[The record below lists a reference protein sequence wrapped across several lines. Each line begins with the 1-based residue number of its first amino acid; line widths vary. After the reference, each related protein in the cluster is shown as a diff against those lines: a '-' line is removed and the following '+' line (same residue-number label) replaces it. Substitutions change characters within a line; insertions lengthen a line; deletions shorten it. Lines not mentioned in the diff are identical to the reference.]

1 MHRDIQ
7 SPPRA
12 TAPLARP
19 GAPRAR
25 RIPIEPREA
34 RSLSLPPVPDGGI
47 RRPAPRPATLA
58 AFCAAALAALT
69 LSCATIGHRFP
80 PERVAGIQNGKTTKA
95 QLLGDFGLPYRRGI
109 EDGDSTW
116 TYVYYKVRL
125 FGENLRTRD
134 LYLRFDSDG
143 RVKSYTYNS
152 NLDD

>member
-1 MHRDIQ
+1 MHQDFRTARRAL
-7 SPPRA
+7 PPPTRPGPSGGH
-12 TAPLARP
+12 APRLRLPGAFRARP
-19 GAPRAR
+19 GFF
-25 RIPIEPREA
+25 
-34 RSLSLPPVPDGGI
+34 
-47 RRPAPRPATLA
+47 PAAVATA
-58 AFCAAALAALT
+58 VAALT

-80 PERVAGIQNGKTTKA
+80 PEKVAGIKNGETTKA

-134 LYLRFDSDG
+134 LYLRFDADG
-143 RVKSYTYNS
+143 RVRSYTYNS

>member
-1 MHRDIQ
+1 MYRD
-7 SPPRA
+7 SLFA
-12 TAPLARP
+12 P
-19 GAPRAR
+19 GA
-25 RIPIEPREA
+25 
-34 RSLSLPPVPDGGI
+34 LPPPTRVVSPCAVRVTIG
-47 RRPAPRPATLA
+47 LA
-58 AFCAAALAALT
+58 LVLGAMT

-80 PERVAGIQNGKTTKA
+80 PESVAHIKNGETTKA

-134 LYLRFDSDG
+134 LYVRFDPEG
-143 RVKSYTYNS
+143 RVKSFTYNS

>member
-1 MHRDIQ
+1 MNRDFQ
-7 SPPRA
+7 
-12 TAPLARP
+12 TAPRGLPSLTAPGRRVGRLA
-19 GAPRAR
+19 
-25 RIPIEPREA
+25 
-34 RSLSLPPVPDGGI
+34 LFTF
-47 RRPAPRPATLA
+47 PAVLT
-58 AFCAAALAALT
+58 AFFAAALAVAT

-80 PERVAGIQNGKTTKA
+80 PENVARVKIGQTTKA

-116 TYVYYKVRL
+116 TYVYYKFRL

-134 LYLRFDSDG
+134 LYLRFDPDG

>member
-1 MHRDIQ
+1 MHRDSQ
-7 SPPRA
+7 TAGSTPSPPITPGHPGESRRS
-12 TAPLARP
+12 ARQPSARLVQP
-19 GAPRAR
+19 GARFVPPSAR
-25 RIPIEPREA
+25 CVA
-34 RSLSLPPVPDGGI
+34 
-47 RRPAPRPATLA
+47 
-58 AFCAAALAALT
+58 AAALAAVLAAMS
-69 LSCATIGHRFP
+69 LSCATIGNRFP
-80 PERVAGIQNGKTTKA
+80 PENVAHVKIGETTKA

-134 LYLRFDSDG
+134 LYLRFDADG

>member
-1 MHRDIQ
+1 MH
-7 SPPRA
+7 PETA
-12 TAPLARP
+12 TAHPASSSRP
-19 GAPRAR
+19 CVSSEGVPFAALRF
-25 RIPIEPREA
+25 
-34 RSLSLPPVPDGGI
+34 PV
-47 RRPAPRPATLA
+47 A
-58 AFCAAALAALT
+58 AAVLAAALAAGT

-80 PERVAGIQNGKTTKA
+80 PESVARVKIGETTKA

-134 LYLRFDSDG
+134 LYLRFDPDG
-143 RVKSYTYNS
+143 RVKSFTYNS

>member
-1 MHRDIQ
+1 MHRNLQ
-7 SPPRA
+7 TTPRA
-12 TAPLARP
+12 FPPLTRRGFRGMRSADLTPADLPAVPGVPALPVSQAPLAP
-19 GAPRAR
+19 LVA
-25 RIPIEPREA
+25 
-34 RSLSLPPVPDGGI
+34 V
-47 RRPAPRPATLA
+47 A
-58 AFCAAALAALT
+58 AIALAAALAAVT

-80 PERVAGIQNGKTTKA
+80 PENVARVKIGETTKA

-134 LYLRFDSDG
+134 LYIRFGPDG
-143 RVKSYTYNS
+143 RVMSFTYNS

>member
-1 MHRDIQ
+1 MHQDFRTARRAL
-7 SPPRA
+7 PPPTRPSALGEQVFPLTLPGAFRSRPGFFAATVA
-12 TAPLARP
+12 TA
-19 GAPRAR
+19 
-25 RIPIEPREA
+25 
-34 RSLSLPPVPDGGI
+34 V
-47 RRPAPRPATLA
+47 
-58 AFCAAALAALT
+58 AALA

-80 PERVAGIQNGKTTKA
+80 PEKVAGIKNGETTKA

-134 LYLRFDSDG
+134 LYLRFDADG
-143 RVKSYTYNS
+143 RVRSYTYNS

>member
-1 MHRDIQ
+1 MHQDFRTARRAL
-7 SPPRA
+7 PPPTPPNPPGEQVAPLTLSGAFRARPAFFAATVA
-12 TAPLARP
+12 TA
-19 GAPRAR
+19 
-25 RIPIEPREA
+25 
-34 RSLSLPPVPDGGI
+34 V
-47 RRPAPRPATLA
+47 
-58 AFCAAALAALT
+58 AALT

-80 PERVAGIQNGKTTKA
+80 PENVARIKNGETTKA

-134 LYLRFDSDG
+134 LYLRFDSEG
-143 RVKSYTYNS
+143 RVRSYTYNS

>member
-1 MHRDIQ
+1 MPQDFQI
-7 SPPRA
+7 
-12 TAPLARP
+12 
-19 GAPRAR
+19 
-25 RIPIEPREA
+25 
-34 RSLSLPPVPDGGI
+34 
-47 RRPAPRPATLA
+47 APRPMSARFA
-58 AFCAAALAALT
+58 AVLTAALAAVT

-80 PERVAGIQNGKTTKA
+80 PENVARVKIGETTKA

-134 LYLRFDSDG
+134 LYLRFDPEG
-143 RVKSYTYNS
+143 RVRSYTYNS

>member
-1 MHRDIQ
+1 MHRNPQ
-7 SPPRA
+7 TALPAPPSPLVSLACHGPRA
-12 TAPLARP
+12 AVAALA
-19 GAPRAR
+19 
-25 RIPIEPREA
+25 
-34 RSLSLPPVPDGGI
+34 L
-47 RRPAPRPATLA
+47 
-58 AFCAAALAALT
+58 AAALAAVT
-69 LSCATIGHRFP
+69 LSCATIGNRFP
-80 PERVAGIQNGKTTKA
+80 PENVARVKIGETTKA

-134 LYLRFDSDG
+134 LYLRFDPDG